1 MRSDTYRFRHSV
13 VPHAGTWIEITCLE
27 AEYRLR
33 LSFPTRE
40 RGLKLRFND
49 AKIATMIVVPHAGTW
64 IEIFTIPY
72 IMNKYLVV
80 PHAGTWIEI
89 AQEIDLPEQKTVVP
103 HAGTWIEIDR
113 EPASA

>member
-1 MRSDTYRFRHSV
+1 MSNLSEYS
-13 VPHAGTWIEITCLE
+13 AGI
-27 AEYRLR
+27 
-33 LSFPTRE
+33 S
-40 RGLKLRFND
+40 
-49 AKIATMIVVPHAGTW
+49 VVPHAGTW

-103 HAGTWIEIDR
+103 HAGTWIEIV
-113 EPASA
+113 SM